1 MTILNRDDLRA
12 IVIPTLAQTLGYIFL
27 ALLVLTAANTDRL
40 LQPITKYIPTADI
53 RSGLGTI
60 LHYIGQLAA
69 ANTFVLILFWAL
81 IGLTVYGIC
90 WAIFNA
96 LVHTYNEAVIDTQFA
111 NRGSW
116 LEQLSPGLLQLFF
129 GLAVIGFTLASG
141 WVIAVLVQNFAVSL
155 IAWEPGRLI
164 AEVGQTL
171 LLGLDFYVWW
181 ALVKLTFYVE

>member
-12 IVIPTLAQTLGYIFL
+12 IVMPTPTQVLSYIFL
-27 ALLVLTAANTDRL
+27 ALLILTGVNADRL
-40 LQPITKYIPTADI
+40 LQPVAKYVPTADI
-53 RSGLGTI
+53 RIGLAAI

-69 ANTFVLILFWAL
+69 ANTFVLILFWSL
-81 IGLTVYGIC
+81 IGLTVYGVC

-116 LEQLSPGLLQLFF
+116 LEQLSPAILQVFF
-129 GLAVIGFTLASG
+129 GLAAIGFTLASG
-141 WVIAVLVQNFAVSL
+141 WIIAALVQNFALSL
-155 IAWEPGRLI
+155 IDWTPQHLI
-164 AEVGQTL
+164 TEIGQTFL
-171 LLGLDFYVWW
+171 LALDFYVWW